1 MESNEFKFNLFF
13 TDLMPAIYSIA
24 ITPWGD
30 RTWPVWDE
38 ERKIYTHDRDAYER
52 EVNAKRRK
60 VLLVCN
66 MCSFDC
72 FFCFF
77 FLQPLEDR
85 AEFVLYSK
93 LLDQENN
100 AALAFL
106 HYFCIKHSSSMVK
119 TTIL

>member
-1 MESNEFKFNLFF
+1 MNSNSIFF

-38 ERKIYTHDRDAYER
+38 ERKIYNHDRDVYEM

-72 FFCFF
+72 FFFVFFPTAIGRQSGICTIQQVAGPRKQCCFGIF
-77 FLQPLEDR
+77 
-85 AEFVLYSK
+85 
-93 LLDQENN
+93 
-100 AALAFL
+100 ALFL
-106 HYFCIKHSSSMVK
+106 H
-119 TTIL
+119 